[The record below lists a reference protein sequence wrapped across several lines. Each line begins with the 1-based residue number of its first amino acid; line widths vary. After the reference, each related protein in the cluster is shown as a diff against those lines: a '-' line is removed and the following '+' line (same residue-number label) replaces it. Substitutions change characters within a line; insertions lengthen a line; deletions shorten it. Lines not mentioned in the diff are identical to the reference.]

1 MELIWE
7 RFKILKLFKGT
18 FFGKKIAFWIE
29 KGNDEVRYLE
39 NRLGIDN
46 ELHFE
51 FNEKKQ
57 FNCLSKPVPYCLS
70 DAKGRPSTINKME
83 ALKNEVSILHR
94 YYEPEMAKIL
104 QFLYP
109 GLAVESFCQIDGRFH
124 WLKYYLC
131 DEQRWFFIS
140 SIENSATE
148 NSVSTR
154 WCILLCQTRIK
165 TVLFRTDLYLKIS
178 GWNNDLKINI

>member
-1 MELIWE
+1 M
-7 RFKILKLFKGT
+7 
-18 FFGKKIAFWIE
+18 
-29 KGNDEVRYLE
+29 
-39 NRLGIDN
+39 
-46 ELHFE
+46 HFE

-83 ALKNEVSILHR
+83 ALKKEVSILHR

-131 DEQRWFFIS
+131 DEQRWLLIS
-140 SIENSATE
+140 SIKTSATE
-148 NSVSTR
+148 NIVSTR

-165 TVLFRTDLYLKIS
+165 TVLFRTDLYLKLWFKNQYLTLVIF
-178 GWNNDLKINI
+178 LPFLINRMNSVKHSSAKFTVHTNREVHTMDKTFGLCKLNII